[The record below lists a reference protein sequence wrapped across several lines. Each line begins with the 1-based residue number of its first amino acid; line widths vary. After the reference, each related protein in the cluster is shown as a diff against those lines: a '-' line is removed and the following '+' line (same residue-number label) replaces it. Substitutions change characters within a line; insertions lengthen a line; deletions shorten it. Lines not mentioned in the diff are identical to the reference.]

1 MVVSK
6 KRTRWKIYKTKKIPL
21 DAFFVKV
28 IAENMSTHKADNA
41 FYIDYLWDKENK
53 TIEITNVTEKE
64 LDFFLHI

>member
-1 MVVSK
+1 M
-6 KRTRWKIYKTKKIPL
+6 L
-21 DAFFVKV
+21 FFVKV
-28 IAENMSTHKADNA
+28 IAENISTHKADNA